1 MNTSIS
7 RPKTPLVIVISGIIG
22 AGKSTLIAL
31 LGARLVHEGLRVVV
45 VPEPVGGWEK
55 LGLLERYYGDI
66 SRWGYTFQTEAFR
79 SRIMTIRR
87 IYEENRD
94 ADVML
99 MERSPWD
106 DQIFMEMLHEDH
118 RITDMEWELYQSWCE
133 MWDLLLPVYPSVFV
147 HLDPTVDECQNRVQR
162 RGRGGEDKIT
172 KEYQQSLKEKHD
184 RFFTSGSLTVL
195 STSGSISRV
204 DTGSGEV
211 VESMIMLK
219 NMMIPCY
226 HLQTKDNFRDLEDA
240 KIKVTDIFKRIIEHH
255 RS

>member
-1 MNTSIS
+1 MDRTTTK
-7 RPKTPLVIVISGIIG
+7 PKIPLVIVISGIIG

-45 VPEPVGGWEK
+45 VPEPVNGWEK
-55 LGLLERYYGDI
+55 VGLLEKYYGDI

-79 SRIMTIRR
+79 SRIMTIRK

-94 ADVML
+94 MDVML

-106 DQIFMEMLHEDH
+106 DQIFMEMLHEDQK
-118 RITDMEWELYQSWCE
+118 ITPMEWVLYQSWCE

-184 RFFTSGSLTVL
+184 RFFTSGSLNA
-195 STSGSISRV
+195 SGVVSRV

-226 HLQTKDNFRDLEDA
+226 HLQTKDNFRDTEDA
-240 KIKVTDIFKRIIEHH
+240 KIKVTEIFKKIIEHH
-255 RS
+255 RN